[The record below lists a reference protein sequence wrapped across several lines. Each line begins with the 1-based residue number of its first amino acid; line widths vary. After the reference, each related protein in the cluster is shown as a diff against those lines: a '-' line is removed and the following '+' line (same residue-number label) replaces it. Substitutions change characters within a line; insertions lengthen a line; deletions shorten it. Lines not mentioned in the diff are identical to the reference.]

1 MVYKYFDSHC
11 SVAFHEAA
19 QFGVDEAQAAVAIP
33 CADYALHPQ
42 ITALQR
48 LAVGSWRVLQSDE
61 AVVLLR
67 EDPGAHDANQW
78 AVKNLPVNVDG
89 GLISAALW
97 RPAPSHFMLGPSSLR
112 IIASNQH
119 LLLQSGTV
127 VTCLDNPFAQRP
139 VEALSLLQTH
149 RSIRRLSTVG
159 LPDHTEDNVDLCS
172 DPTAR
177 LRAPLMTDHTNLLLW
192 FDQQNFCDVCATD
205 RDMIFDED
213 SCQVRHAHFAGG
225 PDYTEDNTGLCSG
238 RHNLPGGM
246 SVQESMFSMPNAADA
261 DPSCPLMCLHQA
273 MKQLCTKNWT
283 GLNTDF
289 SQLCVQHPA
298 ARCALEVQQGYSLSH
313 NRLCVFILMVLAK
326 VWMQHGHL
334 LL

>member
-1 MVYKYFDSHC
+1 MCGLCPSSSNYSSTTTCCRILAGVTIRWSRCF
-11 SVAFHEAA
+11 AA
-19 QFGVDEAQAAVAIP
+19 WGSWS
-33 CADYALHPQ
+33 
-42 ITALQR
+42 TWR
-48 LAVGSWRVLQSDE
+48 KSVGSKKFTSQCGWRFDQCRAMAPCSLTFHVGTPRHCASLP
-61 AVVLLR
+61 AI
-67 EDPGAHDANQW
+67 NICCY
-78 AVKNLPVNVDG
+78 NLV
-89 GLISAALW
+89 
-97 RPAPSHFMLGPSSLR
+97 
-112 IIASNQH
+112 
-119 LLLQSGTV
+119 
-127 VTCLDNPFAQRP
+127 
-139 VEALSLLQTH
+139 LSLHVWIILRATTSWGSQSLQTH